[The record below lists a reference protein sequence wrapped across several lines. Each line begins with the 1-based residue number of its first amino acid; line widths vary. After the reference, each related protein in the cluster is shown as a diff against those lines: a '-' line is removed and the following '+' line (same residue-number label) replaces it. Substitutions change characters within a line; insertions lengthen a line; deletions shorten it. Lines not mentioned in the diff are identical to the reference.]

1 MAEEEHVVISVEQ
14 QGADQAAS
22 GIGRVADAADQA
34 AGSTDKL
41 SASQAGASSALKET
55 GAAAQA
61 SGSNLS
67 FLQQQM
73 AQLSS
78 VGNGV
83 ALALKSVATAAT
95 GSLVASLGSY
105 QDSLRQ
111 TEGSLQVLLH
121 SAEDA
126 KQAMTD
132 LVELSGRSG
141 SSVGDLKRAYA
152 DIYNSSAAD
161 GTEGAKSLLTTL
173 QDLNTVYLTGPK
185 EGAEVIR
192 DLARAMKDG
201 SGWSEVYDKA
211 LNQAPGIALAME
223 NAFHKSGDSLKTFL
237 QAAQQDSGAL
247 EKQLSG
253 LQARLALMSARG
265 GDTPVERFRTDQIK
279 KQISDVED
287 QLALA
292 NKDIAATFGQWAQD
306 MSGNIAAAAEKT
318 ALTGDQMAARL
329 KQSFLNAESAIASSI
344 FGGGG
349 DANSLGQQ
357 AFTLLI
363 QNIDTVTRLANIGAV
378 ALTGYFAPFVG
389 GSDLAGVLGMAAALL
404 QFGETTDT
412 ASKAAL
418 VLGSAL
424 AGWNALGP
432 VGGVIGGL
440 TALIVTNRDAVD
452 QWIASVSGG
461 QIDGLGGLF
470 DVARAKASGFFS
482 YVSGQANAAG
492 QSLETAFSGA
502 LDTVG
507 SVFKKIKQAALDGW
521 TFVTETW
528 SKLPDFLQDM
538 IRGIGVT
545 LAGAKIGEMLGLSP
559 TQGAALAQLFD
570 LTMRNAGGYE
580 KLGEAAKS
588 ARDSV
593 SGLMESAAP
602 AAKQAS
608 ASIESEASKLA
619 AAKSA
624 AHAASRS
631 AMADSLADYYSKNE
645 TIHLG
650 SRSDRPSAGE
660 DEGEGSSIADKAAAT
675 LRDRKAALQGLPS
688 NARDFVALA
697 AGAAISDAKAKV
709 SDLTSAFGGTAQAA
723 ASLSRP
729 LDDVKAKSEQV
740 ASWWD
745 KIKIQMFAMLATG
758 SFDPIKLVLAS
769 NAAEGLTHINELTK
783 DISHGLNDMQREEA
797 VSVATFAGYSQGGI
811 AGAAMGWFGAKLA
824 TTKQS
829 LSEMAAEAGT
839 TALRL
844 ASELGSG
851 GPIGVALGEMSHKF
865 AGMMAPAVD
874 QAAASARKVAD
885 DWGVSG
891 VIGQALNGLLGLFD
905 QVGQRSSQAAQRA
918 SQGVSEPN
926 KASAGAP
933 FLDRAADQVNQAY
946 ESAKLF
952 ASGLFQNP
960 TGGAALTVGSAPFTT
975 YTAGAQLYPP
985 ASNDNASLWRQA
997 QLERS
1002 VTPQG
1007 VANLG
1012 VANDN
1017 SGLGLFASAGTNDP
1031 LTTIARNTDLMVR
1044 QNNDNGRAAMLD
1056 QISASLTSQND
1067 VYKAVQTIPGM
1078 SLDQGS
1084 SGSASDISPELNT
1097 QNGLLRDISAS
1108 TKSMSSDA
1116 SQANNYLGD
1125 IANSQKMSLDSYNAK
1140 DQPSGGGSFVT
1151 TAGLQATRAAAQNKI
1166 TNENQQRLYGSGY
1179 VPLETDVGLLSAQMT
1194 GYNYSKN
1201 PYAGDVLPQGHLYA
1215 AQQANQAYQG
1225 GLASPVQAALDI
1237 TQQGID
1243 LQNAPQFSALLKAL
1257 EEIPGANQQ
1266 LFQQL
1271 LASKQEANPQT
1282 IAMIQTLNSFGGQ
1295 INTLQGY
1302 LDSIP
1307 DGPWKQ
1313 PMQNLVDALM
1323 ANTGVLRT
1331 ATDSFGHISA
1341 FGYSGQYTG
1350 AVPADVNQWGGAP
1363 QNIASSNVVQL
1374 VSANAV
1380 KASTRDTSK
1389 QSAGSNVTV
1398 NMTVNGVSDPNSF
1411 NASQEQIMAGLAYA
1425 MQHAVAG
1432 M

>member
-41 SASQAGASSALKET
+41 AASQAGASSALKET

-83 ALALKSVATAAT
+83 ALALKSVATAVT

-126 KQAMTD
+126 KRAMTD

-161 GTEGAKSLLTTL
+161 GTEDTKSLLKTL

-192 DLARAMKDG
+192 DLAKAMKDG
-201 SGWSEVYDKA
+201 SGWSEVYEKA

-237 QAAQQDSGAL
+237 QAASQDSDAL
-247 EKQLSG
+247 EKQLVG
-253 LQARLALMSARG
+253 LQTRLAVIGARG
-265 GDTPVERFRTDQIK
+265 GDSPIERFRTDQLK
-279 KQISDVED
+279 KQIEDIKD

-292 NKDIAATFGQWAQD
+292 DKDLASTFGQWAQGI
-306 MSGNIAAAAEKT
+306 SGNIAAAAEKT

-329 KQSFLNAESAIASSI
+329 KQSFLNAESAIATSI

-349 DANSLGQQ
+349 NANSLGQQ

-389 GSDLAGVLGMAAALL
+389 GSALAGVLGMSAALL
-404 QFGETTDT
+404 QFGETTDA
-412 ASKAAL
+412 ASKTAL

-440 TALIVTNRDAVD
+440 TALIVTNRGAVD

-461 QIDGLGGLF
+461 RIDGLGGLF
-470 DVARAKASGFFS
+470 DVARAKASSFFS

-492 QSLETAFSGA
+492 KSLETAFSGA

-507 SVFKKIKQAALDGW
+507 SMFEKIKQVALDGW

-588 ARDSV
+588 AKDSM
-593 SGLMESAAP
+593 SGIFDAAAP

-608 ASIESEASKLA
+608 ASVESEASKLIA
-619 AAKSA
+619 SQTALRSA
-624 AHAASRS
+624 RNS

-650 SRSDRPSAGE
+650 ARSAPSVGE
-660 DEGEGSSIADKAAAT
+660 DEDEGSSIADKAAAA
-675 LRDRKAALQGLPS
+675 LGDHRAALRGLPS
-688 NARDFVALA
+688 RSRDFMDFAGDTSQTAANSATSQILA
-697 AGAAISDAKAKV
+697 IDGTPISDAKTRV
-709 SDLTSAFGGTAQAA
+709 YDLTAAFGQSRQAA
-723 ASLSRP
+723 ASVAQP
-729 LDDVKAKSEQV
+729 LDEVKAKSEQT

-745 KIKIQMFAMLATG
+745 KIKTEMFAMLATG

-769 NAAEGLTHINELTK
+769 NAAEGLTHIKELTK
-783 DISHGLNDMQREEA
+783 DVSHGLNDMQREEA

-811 AGAAMGWFGAKLA
+811 AGAAIGWFGAKML
-824 TTKQS
+824 TMKESISQV
-829 LSEMAAEAGT
+829 AAESSVSVGRMAVEWAVAGPLGVAVGSLARWVGAAAGDMASSVLGLNGDMRKVAE
-839 TALRL
+839 TA
-844 ASELGSG
+844 GSVATSVAAGWAVG
-851 GPIGVALGEMSHKF
+851 GPIGA
-865 AGMMAPAVD
+865 AVM
-874 QAAASARKVAD
+874 
-885 DWGVSG
+885 
-891 VIGQALNGLLGLFD
+891 GLIGLFD
-905 QVGQRSSQAAQRA
+905 QLISDMTSAKALSEGLVHHGSPAI
-918 SQGVSEPN
+918 SQGP
-926 KASAGAP
+926 
-933 FLDRAADQVNQAY
+933 ADV
-946 ESAKLF
+946 LPGLP
-952 ASGLFQNP
+952 SGYAD
-960 TGGAALTVGSAPFTT
+960 GAA
-975 YTAGAQLYPP
+975 
-985 ASNDNASLWRQA
+985 NDNAGPGSL
-997 QLERS
+997 
-1002 VTPQG
+1002 
-1007 VANLG
+1007 
-1012 VANDN
+1012 
-1017 SGLGLFASAGTNDP
+1017 ASASSNDP

-1056 QISASLTSQND
+1056 QINATISSQND
-1067 VYKAVQTIPGM
+1067 VYKSVQTIPGM
-1078 SLDQGS
+1078 SLNQGD

-1097 QNGLLRDISAS
+1097 QSSLLRDISAS
-1108 TKSMSSDA
+1108 TKSMSGDA
-1116 SQANNYLGD
+1116 AQANNYLSDMADG
-1125 IANSQKMSLDSYNAK
+1125 QKRSLDSYNAK

-1151 TAGLQATRAAAQNKI
+1151 GVGLQATRDAAKNKI
-1166 TNENQQRLYGSGY
+1166 TNETQQRLYGSGY
-1179 VPLETDVGLLSAQMT
+1179 VPLETDVGLLSAQAM
-1194 GYNYSKN
+1194 GYDYSKN
-1201 PYAGDVLPQGHLYA
+1201 PYAGQILPQGHLYA

-1225 GLASPVQAALDI
+1225 GLASPVQAAFDI

-1282 IAMIQTLNSFGGQ
+1282 ISMIKTLNSFGGQ
-1295 INTLQGY
+1295 IDTLQGY

-1313 PMQNLVDALM
+1313 PMQQLVDALM

-1411 NASQEQIMAGLAYA
+1411 NASQEQIMANLAYA